1 MPEYLAPGVFVGE
14 VGPRPLAIEGVATGA
29 ATFIGL
35 TRRAPAGM
43 ETALLTSWGDF
54 VRRFGAPADLG
65 IVPATNY
72 LAHAARAYFAEGGR
86 RLRVIRVRPAGATA
100 AVSTELIP
108 GKAGR
113 WRVAF
118 AGAAGNGQVTL
129 RLLARPLPR
138 NQLAGCPDGSLVRL
152 NRPQPEYAVKRANQ
166 WWNPAKPTQARRP
179 STGTVPL
186 DLLTLTVTVTDADG
200 QTETYAD
207 LGFDPLHPRYVGTVF
222 AGVNYPVAMEP
233 VPWLIL
239 ELAPAVTPVDLVRL
253 AQPPTGAPDRSFPLQ
268 GGQDAVPSVAD
279 WEAALAWPEMETG
292 LTTVAAPGHSEF
304 PTAEAIAD
312 ALVRQAKAGKG
323 RRFAL
328 LEAPCGSDLHAVR
341 QYRAP
346 FDSAFAAL
354 YYPWVVVPD
363 PATDRELILPPSGFV
378 AGIFARTDLE
388 RGVHR
393 APANEVVRSALR
405 FERPVTSAD
414 QANLNSAGINCL
426 RALPGRGLRVWG
438 ARTLSSDPEWHYG
451 NVRRYLSYVTTS
463 LDEGLRWTVFEPN
476 GERLWADVRAAAE
489 DFLFREWQHGALL
502 GGQSAEAS
510 FVRCDR
516 STLSQ
521 TDLDAGRC
529 VVLVGVAVLKPAE
542 FLIFRLG
549 LKTAASG

>member
-1 MPEYLAPGVFVGE
+1 MPEYLAPGVFIGE
-14 VGPRPLAIEGVATGA
+14 VEPRPRTIEGVATDT

-35 TRRAPAGM
+35 TRRGSSATGP
-43 ETALLTSWGDF
+43 ALLTSWNDF
-54 VRRFGAPADLG
+54 VQRFGAPADLG
-65 IVPATNY
+65 IIPATNF
-72 LAHAARAYFAEGGR
+72 LAHAAKAYFAEGGR

-100 AVSTELIP
+100 ASSAELIP

-113 WRVAF
+113 WRAVF

-129 RLLARPLPR
+129 RLQARPLPR

-166 WWNPAKPTQARRP
+166 WWNPAKPAQARRP
-179 STGTVPL
+179 GSGTVPL
-186 DLLTLTVTVTDADG
+186 DLLSLTVTVTDADG

-222 AGVNYPVAMEP
+222 SGVSHPAAVESA
-233 VPWLIL
+233 PWLIL
-239 ELAPAVTPVDLVRL
+239 ELASAVTPVDWVRL
-253 AQPPTGAPDRSFPLQ
+253 AQPPTGAPDVSFPLQ
-268 GGQDAVPSVAD
+268 GGQDAVPSAAD
-279 WEAALAWPEMETG
+279 WEAALTWPETELG

-312 ALVRQAKAGKG
+312 ALVRQAEAGRG

-328 LEAPCGSDLHAVR
+328 LEAPCGSDLPAVR
-341 QYRAP
+341 QFRAR

-354 YYPWVVVPD
+354 YFPWVVVPD
-363 PATDRELILPPSGFV
+363 PATGRELILPPSGFV
-378 AGIFARTDLE
+378 AGIFARTDSE

-405 FERPVTSAD
+405 FERPVTTDEQSI
-414 QANLNSAGINCL
+414 LNPAGINCL

-438 ARTLSSDPEWHYG
+438 ARTLSSDPEWPYV
-451 NVRRYLSYVTTS
+451 NVRRYLSYVATS

-489 DFLFREWQHGALL
+489 DFLFREWQRGSLL
-502 GGQSAEAS
+502 GGQPAEAS

-521 TDLDAGRC
+521 ADLDAGRC

-549 LKTAASG
+549 LKAAESG